1 MGKIHDYISQL
12 TITQGEGAGEPFRI
26 LPWQDKFVG
35 KAFNAKGEAA
45 LSIARG
51 NGKTTLVAALACAAL
66 DGPLVQPHAQVIIVA
81 PSFQQGLI
89 CFRHAKAFIETKQLQ
104 FGSSPRDWR
113 IRESSN
119 IAEIEYKPTG
129 VLLRVL
135 GSNPRFAHGLAPSL
149 ALIDE
154 LAQWPPN
161 NIERMLSS
169 IQTARGKIPNSRVIY
184 LGTRAATPEHAFE
197 REIALCSYS
206 QLHACEKEDDNFA
219 IANWNKAN
227 PSLQYMPTLLD
238 MISQEAERAR
248 KDPARLASFEA
259 LRLNKGVPDHQQ
271 AVLVTAQT
279 WLNAEIEDCDIGEG
293 YVLGVDM
300 GSSAAMT
307 AAAAYD
313 FRTGHLDSFAV
324 FPNSPDLLNRGYADG
339 VESLYTQCHAR
350 GEIIQSGQYVS
361 DPAGMLR
368 EVKTRWGLPAMI
380 VCDAWREAEL
390 RQALEEV
397 GYPEEITLK
406 IRRMGFLD
414 GGEDVRLFVNAVLD
428 GHCRP
433 KRSLLMRSA
442 VAGART
448 VSDAAGNTKLAKGGE
463 GRQART
469 RDDAVAAAILAVA
482 EGTRAKR
489 APVEEFVPY
498 VVI

>member
-1 MGKIHDYISQL
+1 MGKVQAYIEDL
-12 TITQGEGAGEPFRI
+12 TIMQGEGAGESFKV
-26 LPWQDKFVG
+26 LPWQDRFINEG
-35 KAFNAKGEAA
+35 FSARGEAA

-66 DGPLVQPHAQVIIVA
+66 DGPLAQPYAQVIIVA
-81 PSFQQGLI
+81 PSFNQGMI

-129 VLLRVL
+129 VLLKVL

-154 LAQWPPN
+154 LAQWPPYH
-161 NIERMLSS
+161 IDRMLSS

-197 REIALCSYS
+197 REIKLAAYS
-206 QLHACEKEDDNFA
+206 QIHACDREDDNFA
-219 IANWNKAN
+219 ISSWNRAN
-227 PSLQYMPTLLD
+227 PSLQHMPSLHA

-259 LRLNKGVPDHQQ
+259 LRLNKGVPDHIE
-271 AVLVTAQT
+271 AVLITAQT
-279 WLNAEIEDCDIGEG
+279 WLNAEIEDVEINEG
-293 YVLGVDM
+293 YILGVDM

-313 FRTGHLDSFAV
+313 PRTKHLDAFAV
-324 FPNSPDLLNRGYADG
+324 FPNEPNLINRGYADG
-339 VESLYTQCHAR
+339 VDALYTQCHAR
-350 GEIIQSGQYVS
+350 GEIIQAGHYVS
-361 DPAGMLR
+361 DPVGMLR
-368 EVKTRWGLPAMI
+368 EVKARWGFPAQI

-390 RQALEEV
+390 RQALEEIE
-397 GYPEEITLK
+397 YPPEIELT
-406 IRRMGFLD
+406 IRRMGFFD
-414 GGEDVRLFVNAVLD
+414 GGEDVRLFTNAILD
-428 GHCRP
+428 SHCVP
-433 KRSLLMRSA
+433 KRNLLLRSA
-442 VAGART
+442 VAGARV
-448 VSDAAGNTKLAKGGE
+448 VSDSAGNSKLAKGGE
-463 GRQART
+463 GRRART
-469 RDDAVAAAILAVA
+469 RDDAVAAAILAVGA
-482 EGTRAKR
+482 GRR
-489 APVEEFVPY
+489 QSRGPVETIPY